1 MKRQNGL
8 VKLRKRPTKD
18 GGASLYLEIA
28 DGTVRTYEFLRLYLV
43 PERTRID
50 KIQNAETLRTAEAA
64 KAQRLIELQN
74 TAHGFSNSR
83 LKGGTLFVQYIEE
96 KAKEGTIGT
105 NGTYYELL
113 YHLRAYSPKIT
124 LRGINRQF
132 LQGFIQYLRNVGNK
146 RTGRKLA
153 PNTVWTICNKM
164 NVFLNKAVRDDLI
177 PSNPYNAL
185 EGKERATKEPVNRA
199 YLTADEIK
207 ILSETPCQNEQVKRA
222 FLFCCFCGLRFSDV
236 KALKWGD
243 IRTLSDGTKQAEIR
257 QQKTREPLYL
267 PLSKNALKWI
277 WDKLKAFGRWVMSKL
292 NKKNSKTADQIIGD
306 IAKDKDL
313 NKGSEETV
321 VTTIEGD
328 PDSPVKMNEEVE
340 SMFKGLEFA
349 FKDNSIDVTIH
360 FKEIFFKARKR
371 GAKIGKIAPNVYDI
385 LLAIRLISD
394 PEYRNK
400 LNAALKNIDLEKGQV
415 TDRNNSLK
423 DLIAFNEYIELMI
436 ANAGD
441 DLKGIFKVSIK
452 LTDIAEAT
460 KLIGHAIDVVN
471 KYGPI
476 LIKPAEL
483 NSKVGSNYNS
493 RWKDPERKIDLNIG
507 AGGNFFVDASFLFCN
522 IRISC
527 NDFIFCF
534 D

>member
-267 PLSKNALKWI
+267 PLSKNALKWMQEQG
-277 WDKLKAFGRWVMSKL
+277 KASDTDPVFDLPCFSMCARVVPLWCKKAGINKHITFHCSRHTAATLFLSYGADIYTVSKL
-292 NKKNSKTADQIIGD
+292 LGHTSVKTTQIYAKVIDENKR
-306 IAKDKDL
+306 
-313 NKGSEETV
+313 
-321 VTTIEGD
+321 
-328 PDSPVKMNEEVE
+328 
-340 SMFKGLEFA
+340 
-349 FKDNSIDVTIH
+349 
-360 FKEIFFKARKR
+360 KA
-371 GAKIGKIAPNVYDI
+371 V
-385 LLAIRLISD
+385 
-394 PEYRNK
+394 
-400 LNAALKNIDLEKGQV
+400 
-415 TDRNNSLK
+415 
-423 DLIAFNEYIELMI
+423 DLIP
-436 ANAGD
+436 
-441 DLKGIFKVSIK
+441 
-452 LTDIAEAT
+452 DI
-460 KLIGHAIDVVN
+460 
-471 KYGPI
+471 
-476 LIKPAEL
+476 
-483 NSKVGSNYNS
+483 
-493 RWKDPERKIDLNIG
+493 
-507 AGGNFFVDASFLFCN
+507 
-522 IRISC
+522 
-527 NDFIFCF
+527 
-534 D
+534 